1 MQRVVLMIDIQV
13 FTQGRLI
20 VTEVRLGSLVKR
32 IIDAIEVYTIR

>member
-20 VTEVRLGSLVKR
+20 VTEVRLGSLVKMKHIHPAENV
-32 IIDAIEVYTIR
+32 II